1 MFPIFQLIFLKIL
14 DSEKHKLPE
23 NHWEEISAWKSY
35 ARQTLFSMSISGVTG
50 RQFLEFSS
58 KYESISHSVV
68 SEFRNINI
76 HHCKMVRNMY
86 VGVCPW
92 KWRPLSRVWLSAT
105 PQTIF
110 RWAPLSV
117 GILQARIL
125 EWVVIPF
132 SRNQTLESNPGI
144 NPGIKPRPPTLQV
157 DSLLSEPPGK
167 PPSKHEPLAPL
178 CFPHT
183 QSSEC
188 RFKYTLNYHHL
199 SSHKVSSTTSPGHDT
214 TVF

>member
-1 MFPIFQLIFLKIL
+1 MFPIFQLNFLKIL

-35 ARQTLFSMSISGVTG
+35 ARQTLFSVSISGMTG
-50 RQFLEFSS
+50 RQFLVFSS

-76 HHCKMVRNMY
+76 HHCKMVINMY

-92 KWRPLSRVWLSAT
+92 KWKPLSCVWLLAT

-117 GILQARIL
+117 GILQVRIL

-132 SRNQTLESNPGI
+132 SRNQTLESILESNPG
-144 NPGIKPRPPTLQV
+144 L
-157 DSLLSEPPGK
+157 
-167 PPSKHEPLAPL
+167 
-178 CFPHT
+178 PH
-183 QSSEC
+183 C
-188 RFKYTLNYHHL
+188 R
-199 SSHKVSSTTSPGHDT
+199 
-214 TVF
+214 